1 MTRIR
6 AFLSDEGGT
15 ASIEFLFVV
24 PIVMLIFIASI
35 ESSYFMIRHVM
46 LERSVDIVVRDIRL
60 GTLDYLKDQKDANGD
75 TVNAEF
81 RHNVLKELICST
93 SILSSKEACVSA
105 MKIWLQPINVANFDM
120 VAPPRDCMDQD
131 ADISVDQTQSD
142 AKFKLGSDNEI
153 MLVRVCLKEK
163 PMFPTSIVGAGLIAD
178 GEGDGGYA
186 LITTSIF
193 VNEPG

>member
-1 MTRIR
+1 MSSLG
-6 AFLSDEGGT
+6 AFLSDEAGT

-24 PIVMLIFIASI
+24 PIIVLMFIASI
-35 ESSYFMIRHVM
+35 ESSYYMIRHVM

-75 TVNAEF
+75 PVTAEF
-81 RHNVLKELICST
+81 QHGVLKELICKT
-93 SILSSKEACVSA
+93 SILNSKDACVSA
-105 MKIWLQPINVANFDM
+105 MKIWLQPINTANFAM

-131 ADISVDQTQSD
+131 ADIGIDQTQSD
-142 AKFKLGSDNEI
+142 SKFKLGSDNEI
-153 MLVRVCLKEK
+153 MLVRVCLKER
-163 PMFPTSIVGAGLIAD
+163 PMFPTSIVGAGLIED

-186 LITTSIF
+186 LMTTSVF